1 MKQFVYKSFIIVIAI
16 VLVFEFTI
24 GNKISQIY
32 EKIDVVS
39 TKEGRK
45 DSVDK
50 LREEI
55 KRGTKKERYLSKED
69 AKLINLFI
77 NKIKKELQESQQ

>member
-1 MKQFVYKSFIIVIAI
+1 MKQFIYKTIIILIATV
-16 VLVFEFTI
+16 VLFEFTI

-32 EKIDVVS
+32 EKVDVIS

-50 LREEI
+50 IREEL
-55 KRGTKKERYLSKED
+55 RRAVKKERYLSQED
-69 AKLINLFI
+69 AKLINDFLS
-77 NKIKKELQESQQ
+77 KIRKELNEAK

>member
-1 MKQFVYKSFIIVIAI
+1 MKQFFYKSLIVVIAVI
-16 VLVFEFTI
+16 LIFEFTI

-45 DSVDK
+45 DSVNK

-55 KRGTKKERYLSKED
+55 KRAIKKERYLSKED
-69 AKLINLFI
+69 AKLINLFL
-77 NKIKKELQESQQ
+77 NKIQTELTETE